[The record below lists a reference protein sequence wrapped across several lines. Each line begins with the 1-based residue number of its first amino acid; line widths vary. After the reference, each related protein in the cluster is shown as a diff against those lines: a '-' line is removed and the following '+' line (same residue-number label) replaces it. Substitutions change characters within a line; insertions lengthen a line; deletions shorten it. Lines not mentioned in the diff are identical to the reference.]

1 MAKTLLP
8 TFAVIG
14 SFSVM
19 PFSSTVVFITA
30 VEFGGA
36 VFHLC
41 QRWLWSVC
49 RRHEHVPP
57 CTRKRFSGS
66 HASTNKSRG
75 NIFVPACPSVRG
87 RSRLIP
93 RDASAGTSSSLE
105 GEDGVNASTLPCD
118 LAHII
123 AGHRIRLRGRYRP
136 SVPGTHTR
144 DKAARIDIFDP
155 FRHRPERHL
164 VNNVLYSCGSV
175 VPTQHTAPIALSHV
189 DKAAHP
195 KDDDKDWTVCVAAW
209 KRLGMMLRWSQI
221 KRLQHTFRY
230 LFAWFLLS
238 DGQPNHLFSISFQ

>member
-1 MAKTLLP
+1 MPLL
-8 TFAVIG
+8 
-14 SFSVM
+14 
-19 PFSSTVVFITA
+19 
-30 VEFGGA
+30 
-36 VFHLC
+36 
-41 QRWLWSVC
+41 
-49 RRHEHVPP
+49 
-57 CTRKRFSGS
+57 
-66 HASTNKSRG
+66 
-75 NIFVPACPSVRG
+75 
-87 RSRLIP
+87 
-93 RDASAGTSSSLE
+93 GTSSSLE

-164 VNNVLYSCGSV
+164 VNSVLYSCGFV
-175 VPTQHTAPIALSHV
+175 APMQHTAPIAFSHV
-189 DKAAHP
+189 DEVAHP
-195 KDDDKDWTVCVAAW
+195 KDGDKDWIVCVASW

-230 LFAWFLLS
+230 LTAWFLLS